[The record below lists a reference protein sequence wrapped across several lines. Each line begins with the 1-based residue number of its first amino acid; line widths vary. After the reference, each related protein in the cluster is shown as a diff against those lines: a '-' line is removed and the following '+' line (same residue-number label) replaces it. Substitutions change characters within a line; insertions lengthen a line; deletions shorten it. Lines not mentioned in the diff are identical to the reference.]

1 MEYKIIEEVL
11 YRPTGT
17 KYIYVVTGI
26 DNDYV
31 GEGEYSYPEAVI
43 ELAGL
48 YGVSE
53 KEVEKA
59 VNDYYVF
66 VNIGWLSF
74 SVQDVYDEVD
84 KFYKENGFKTFKE
97 AYFYLTFKEGFILTD
112 SRMESAYGYVEEN
125 IKEIKKVYSKNSKNS
140 KNDDDVSNMDNEE
153 LALYLGISE
162 QEVEDDRESAEEQ
175 ARDLMNDPEQDF

>member
-1 MEYKIIEEVL
+1 MEYQVIEEVL

-17 KYIYVVTGI
+17 KYIYVVKGI
-26 DNDYV
+26 DNDYI
-31 GEGEYSYPEAVI
+31 GEGQYTYPEAVI

-53 KEVEKA
+53 KEVKKA
-59 VNDYYVF
+59 VNDYYVYYY
-66 VNIGWLSF
+66 VGWLSF

-97 AYFYLTFKEGFILTD
+97 ADSYLLKNYDFIVTD
-112 SRMESAYGYVEEN
+112 NRIESAYGYVEDN
-125 IKEIKKVYSKNSKNS
+125 IKEIKKVYSEYSE
-140 KNDDDVSNMDNEE
+140 NDYGDDVSNMDNGE